1 VQRQATYGGGPAPDA
16 FTRLHRSFVEHFG
29 YAVTFAWA
37 AAVYAAWHAPWVHNI
52 RGLIDPTSRVESTA
66 SYLFALP
73 IVMTLALAIVA
84 CGGETIR
91 QAQLVKNHVWEFAF
105 AGLIGFAVFCLAINR
120 AVAAFLLA
128 Q

>member
-1 VQRQATYGGGPAPDA
+1 
-16 FTRLHRSFVEHFG
+16 
-29 YAVTFAWA
+29 
-37 AAVYAAWHAPWVHNI
+37 VHNI